1 MSSLCGLQLKIMR
14 VIDIIQKSKSVII
27 VVRTHEEFERGHVK
41 SSINIPL
48 KEIFKRVEEIKSL
61 KAPIVL
67 CCLVV
72 GRSEQARS
80 FLNGRGIECYNGGG
94 WMVEDGLVSQLAW
107 IKFIDL
113 NP

>member
-1 MSSLCGLQLKIMR
+1 MR

-27 VVRTHEEFERGHVK
+27 VVRTPEEFERGHVK

-67 CCLVV
+67 FCMV
-72 GRSEQARS
+72 GGISEQPRS
-80 FLNGRGIECYNGGG
+80 SLNGRVIECNNGGG
-94 WMVEDGLVSQLAW
+94 WMVVYGLVSQLA
-107 IKFIDL
+107 
-113 NP
+113 